1 MLSDGRVNLTGS
13 FQYLSNSTNLVGFP
27 EYAGFGLS
35 LNEFLD
41 FFFQVP
47 SAQYLKFFWV

>member
-1 MLSDGRVNLTGS
+1 MVEFTWLGLPSILATALTW
-13 FQYLSNSTNLVGFP
+13 LGFP

-41 FFFQVP
+41 FFF
-47 SAQYLKFFWV
+47 SGA